1 MGEKGNVVEAVTAAA
16 PGTESV
22 LERVTT
28 TTTQTV
34 VQAGGDLAT
43 AVRDKSI
50 DAVAGATVAEARE
63 RLHRQDQADDG
74 DDAPTR
80 A

>member
-1 MGEKGNVVEAVTAAA
+1 MGEKGNVVEAPLSAV
-16 PGTESV
+16 GSGGESV

-43 AVRDKSI
+43 AVRDKGI
-50 DAVAGATVAEARE
+50 DAVADATVAGAKDKLAQR
-63 RLHRQDQADDG
+63 
-74 DDAPTR
+74 DDAPE
-80 A
+80 APPASS